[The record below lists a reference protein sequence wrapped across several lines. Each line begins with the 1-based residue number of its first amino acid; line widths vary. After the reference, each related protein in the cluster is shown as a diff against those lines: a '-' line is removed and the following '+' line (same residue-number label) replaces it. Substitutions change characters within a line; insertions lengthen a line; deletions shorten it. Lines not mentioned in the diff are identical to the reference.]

1 MMPAFIRKDLLIA
14 MIILWIGLSI
24 YALALGWREVFPAI
38 GAVALAIG
46 LSIFLTHRRSFQEQQ
61 RLWDN
66 QDEIQLRM
74 IWRYLQMQKRG
85 RQDRDPLT
93 LDQLEERI
101 SESFESMVEAK
112 REEAK
117 LETYMYEMIYSV
129 IGTLQWGLG
138 AMLVDWVH
146 GV

>member
-1 MMPAFIRKDLLIA
+1 MPAFLRKDILIA
-14 MIILWIGLSI
+14 MIILWAGLSI
-24 YALALGWREVFPAI
+24 YALVMGWHQVFPAI
-38 GAVALAIG
+38 GSIALAIG

-74 IWRYLQMQKRG
+74 LWRYLQMQKRG

-93 LDQLEERI
+93 LDQLEDRI
-101 SESFESMVEAK
+101 TDSFDSMVEAK

-138 AMLVDWVH
+138 GLLVQWIH
-146 GV
+146 GG